1 MNNRKFLKPTEGEL
15 EILQVLWNNDE
26 ATVRTVHEE
35 LNKYKESGYT
45 TTLKLMQIMFE
56 KGIVTRDSSSKT
68 HVYKANVSRQKT
80 QQHLLDKM
88 VDSLFG
94 GSTTQ
99 LVMQAL
105 GSQTPGKEELA
116 EIQKLLDNLKKD

>member
-1 MNNRKFLKPTEGEL
+1 MRSAKFIKPTESEL
-15 EILQVLWNNDE
+15 EILQVLWSMGA
-26 ATVRTVHEE
+26 ATVRNVHEE
-35 LNKYKESGYT
+35 LGKYKESGYT

-56 KGIVTRDSSSKT
+56 KGLVTRDASSKT
-68 HVYKANVSRQKT
+68 HVFKPNVSKQTTQK
-80 QQHLLDKM
+80 HLLNKM
-88 VDSLFG
+88 VDSLFS

-105 GSQTPGKEELA
+105 GSQVPDKDELA